1 VSTTGG
7 RAVRTVLLDLDG
19 TFADTAPDLL
29 GALNRLRNAR
39 GLTPAPVQRILPWIS
54 LGTAA
59 ILREGI
65 QIAETDAE
73 FGTLQNRYLD
83 LYESCVG
90 QRTRPFPG
98 MIELLQALGDRCVG
112 WGIVT
117 NKPARFT
124 DRLMRQISLPYPPA
138 CVVSGDTVAR
148 GKPHPDPLLHGCA
161 QAGCPAEQCVY
172 VGDAASDVLAAQ
184 RAGMP
189 ALVALF
195 GYIPA
200 DEQPARWGA
209 DGLVSSPL
217 EILEW
222 IDTPANTAGTR

>member
-1 VSTTGG
+1 MSTTGG

-29 GALNRLRNAR
+29 GALNQLRNER
-39 GLTPAPVQRILPWIS
+39 GLAPVTVQRILPWIS

-65 QIAETDAE
+65 QVSATDTE
-73 FGTLQNRYLD
+73 FGMLRIRYLD
-83 LYESCVG
+83 LYESCVA

-98 MIELLQALGDRCVG
+98 MIELLQALRDRRVG

-117 NKPARFT
+117 NKPTRFT
-124 DRLMRQISLPYPPA
+124 DRLMRQLSLPYPPA

-161 QAGCPAEQCVY
+161 QTGCTAGECVY
-172 VGDAASDVLAAQ
+172 VGDAAGDVTAAH

-200 DEQPARWGA
+200 DEQPTRWGA

-222 IDTPANTAGTR
+222 IDTPANTAGTC